1 MVRGR
6 GEEATGM
13 FRRSSLAAL
22 FMGVALLANG
32 SARAA
37 SDYDFGM
44 ALMNKFGFEEEAEKF
59 FSDLQKSTTRDVRL
73 TGAFGMGGIKKL
85 RADRTDDAAKATEL
99 YAEAKELINVFLKDA
114 SSNHPDRG
122 AATAVLLDIEKHYL
136 AQLKRIIK
144 DETAPKEAREKALA
158 EAKDIVKRLIG
169 PLREEKKKAM
179 GEVPEAGRRIS
190 NSVLEAAVNA
200 MVRYYG
206 MGVQQIELFPKDNK
220 EGKKIAADLIAEME
234 GDSSFFAE
242 RELQGIVLK
251 IDYELGRANVAAG
264 NLQQA
269 STHFDSVIDQGVE
282 GLPAAAREFVELHQR
297 YAFFM
302 KAKAYFDAE
311 KLDKTIEIVD
321 SMFGNLPNALNE
333 DQGNAAL
340 LLKAEALF
348 RKTPPDYAG
357 AIREATRVV
366 ERGLRFWPNNAN
378 QLMAK
383 ILGAM
388 EKDADSVAMSPG
400 VLHGVA
406 VGEVQLAY
414 RERDP
419 AARKGHFEKAV
430 FWLQKT
436 IAATRA
442 EGVKLE
448 ERLKHGPT
456 AWFEL
461 GIIYSKMQLWY
472 EARFSFEAVL
482 RYYAKDVVGRSLATL
497 PKFGERLDQIKK
509 DIKAGKIKPAEEGED
524 VNEFAILFD
533 EAAKDADLKALLG
546 GLETR
551 LKKSANNLMVS
562 ARRRHNE
569 SRSEFDHKR
578 LSEAII
584 LLIQVDPMKKK
595 DLDFHL
601 GLLARS
607 EADGY
612 LKKGA
617 LTKAVEGYEK
627 ACGYFLSAAK
637 AREARR
643 ELAYHIAGMAYY
655 KVMSE
660 LGKAE
665 VEKKFPELAK
675 RAPEF
680 GESALKA
687 FASFMAEAAKHPNAL
702 PEEKKKRDGRIAKV
716 DVARPVIYMALGKF
730 EEAVAATDE
739 FLARDVK
746 DESFVPTVMWTRV
759 RALREIAI
767 KAIGTPAEASALAKV
782 EEAADAIKVDAK
794 QYEKG
799 ALGLKA
805 AVYNAAAAKLRE
817 LAEKAEGR
825 NKSSLLARAD
835 DYSRKNAEIT
845 KEMIEM
851 GGGTVTLPFLLSL
864 AAQFYQQKAYV
875 GAREIYADRILKEY
889 DPNGTGQ
896 KMVIAEDMFESAAKS
911 ARLGDF
917 KKNERALKKARERI
931 RALKELVFGEP
942 IEERR
947 DRQYSGLIH
956 PPKKMNWAKAYNEIS
971 EILREAPDLASGP
984 QLKKVADELV
994 FRIQMLQV
1002 KLNLADC
1009 NMALARKLVES
1020 KPEEAGKLF
1029 EETVGLIKNVREYY
1043 WRDNELRFLQAEANM
1058 NLGKLQEARDLYT
1071 EASTRS
1077 PEGSPNYYRGRIAY
1091 SKTTYELAE
1100 TVTDKKEAIK
1110 LFRKAMGF
1118 PDLLVKT
1125 SESEDAWKKIW
1136 PEAADFV
1143 AMCEAAIQARD
1154 GKVVL
1159 AGYEGEIEDDPR
1171 YDIDI
1176 SPEDQNLITQITI
1189 VQNRIEAGNAEEKD
1203 RQALV
1208 KETIEVYLTQ
1218 LPDRL
1223 LKTVQGKVIQG
1234 RKGGGL
1240 TKEEAEL
1247 TRRRYF
1253 VRFLHQ
1259 SPFSYYKLRKLAA
1272 TVGAL
1277 ETEKDAIPVRLLSEK
1292 ALKVAKRLGYVTKD
1306 GELVPLEELPEEDQE
1321 LLRKDLEAVEE
1332 DAPEGG
1338 ATPAPEEDVAGDEA
1352 AAPAE
1357 EVAP

>member
-1 MVRGR
+1 
-6 GEEATGM
+6 M

-22 FMGVALLANG
+22 FVGVALLAGG

-59 FSDLQKSTTRDVRL
+59 FSDLQKATAKEVRL
-73 TGAFGMGGIKKL
+73 TGTFGMGGIKKL
-85 RADRTDDAAKATEL
+85 RADRAEDAAKATEL
-99 YAEAKELINVFLKDA
+99 YAEAKGLIKGFLKDA

-122 AATAVLLDIEKHYL
+122 AATAVLLDIEKLYL
-136 AQLKRIIK
+136 NRLTIVIRDMAAPE
-144 DETAPKEAREKALA
+144 DEREKALA

-169 PLREEKKKAM
+169 PLREEKKRRLKDLPAP
-179 GEVPEAGRRIS
+179 GKPISGR
-190 NSVLEAAVNA
+190 VLEAAVNA

-206 MGVQQIELFPKDNK
+206 MGVRQIELFPKGDK
-220 EGKKIAADLIAEME
+220 EGKKIAADIIAEME
-234 GDSSFFAE
+234 GDSGLFAE
-242 RELQGIVLK
+242 RELAGVVLK
-251 IDYELGRANVAAG
+251 VDYELGRANVAAG

-269 STHFDSVIDQGVE
+269 STHFDSVIDTGTDR
-282 GLPAAAREFVELHQR
+282 LPAAAREFVKLHQR
-297 YAFFM
+297 YAYFM

-311 KLDKTIEIVD
+311 KWDTAIEIVD
-321 SMFGNLPNALNE
+321 SMFGDLPNALNE

-388 EKDADSVAMSPG
+388 EKDADSVALSPG
-400 VLHGVA
+400 ALHGVA
-406 VGEVQLAY
+406 VGMVQLFY

-419 AARKGHFEKAV
+419 AARQAHLEKAI

-442 EGVKLE
+442 EGVKLKM
-448 ERLKHGPT
+448 RLKHGPT

-482 RYYAKDVVGRSLATL
+482 RYYAKDVVGRSLAAL
-497 PKFGERLDQIKK
+497 PKYGERLDQIKK
-509 DIKAGKIKPAEEGED
+509 DIKAGKIKPAEDGGD
-524 VNEFAILFD
+524 VNEFAALFD
-533 EAAKDADLKALLG
+533 EAAKDADLKALLA
-546 GLETR
+546 GLKTR
-551 LKKSANNLMVS
+551 LDKSANNFMVA

-569 SRSEFDHKR
+569 SKSEFDAER
-578 LSEAII
+578 LDEAIK
-584 LLIQVDPMKKK
+584 IQISVNPDTK
-595 DLDFHL
+595 DRLDFNL
-601 GLLARS
+601 GLLDRKAA
-607 EADGY
+607 EGLMKAKQY
-612 LKKGA
+612 A
-617 LTKAVEGYEK
+617 KAVAKYES
-627 ACGYFLSAAK
+627 ACAYFLSSAK
-637 AREARR
+637 GLASTREVS
-643 ELAYHIAGMAYY
+643 YHLAGMAYY

-687 FASFMAEAAKHPNAL
+687 FASFMAETAKHPDAL
-702 PEEKKKRDGRIAKV
+702 PDEKKKRDGRIAKV

-730 EEAVAATDE
+730 AEAVAATDE

-746 DESFVPTVMWTRV
+746 DEAFVPTVMWTRV

-767 KAIGTPAEASALAKV
+767 KAVGTRSEASALAKV

-799 ALGLKA
+799 ALSLKA
-805 AVYNAAAAKLRE
+805 AVYNAAATKLRE

-835 DYSRKNAEIT
+835 DYSRRNAEIT

-864 AAQFYQQKAYV
+864 ATQFYQQKAYV

-911 ARLGDF
+911 ARIGDF
-917 KKNERALKKARERI
+917 KKSERALKKARERI
-931 RALKELVFGEP
+931 KALKELVFGEP

-947 DRQYSGLIH
+947 DKQYSGLIH

-971 EILREAPDLASGP
+971 EVLREAPDLASGP

-1020 KPEEAGKLF
+1020 KPEEAGELF
-1029 EETVGLIKNVREYY
+1029 EQTVELIKNVREYY
-1043 WRDNELRFLQAEANM
+1043 WRDNELRYLQAEANM

-1071 EASTRS
+1071 EASRRS

-1100 TVTDKKEAIK
+1100 TVTDKKAAIK
-1110 LFRKAMGF
+1110 LIRKAMGF

-1125 SESEDAWKKIW
+1125 SESEDAWKKVW

-1154 GKVVL
+1154 GNVVL

-1223 LKTVQGKVIQG
+1223 LKTVQGKVMQG

-1240 TKEEAEL
+1240 TKEEAEF

-1259 SPFSYYKLRKLAA
+1259 SPFSYYKLRKLAV

-1277 ETEKDAIPVRLLSEK
+1277 ETEKDAMPVGLLSEK

-1306 GELVPLEELPEEDQE
+1306 GEIVPLEELPEEDQE
-1321 LLRKDLEAVEE
+1321 LLRKDLDAVEE
-1332 DAPEGG
+1332 DAPEDG
-1338 ATPAPEEDVAGDEA
+1338 AAPAPEEDAAGDEA